1 MKKVSQIRIGTLLI
15 VLVIFFIYSA
25 ECQFNGGVKLF
36 GDGIFHVQRILEIRN
51 AFLHLQIPNWV
62 NFSTFFGIGQAVNG
76 MYPDLTLWPLVLIT
90 NFLSRNIKLQQLIF

>member
-1 MKKVSQIRIGTLLI
+1 MLREENMGKTRQIRIGTLLI
-15 VLVIFFIYSA
+15 VLMMFYIYSA

-62 NFSTFFGIGQAVNG
+62 NFSTF
-76 MYPDLTLWPLVLIT
+76 LE
-90 NFLSRNIKLQQLIF
+90 